1 MPLQAGERLGAFEIL
16 TLIGS
21 GGMGEVYRAR
31 DTKLN
36 RDVAIKT
43 LPAGVATDPERL
55 ARFQLEAQ
63 VLASLNHPNIA
74 HIYGVEDSRD
84 VHALVMELVDGPT
97 LAERI
102 AQGPIPLDDT
112 LAMVAQIAHAIEA
125 AHAQDVIH
133 RDLKPAN
140 IKVRSDG
147 TVKVL
152 DFGLAKALAPG
163 PPTASSGLSQLP
175 TIASPGVT
183 QVGMVL
189 GTAAYM
195 SPEQARGRAAGK
207 PADVWAFGCVLF
219 EMLTG
224 VSAFAGETMSD
235 TIAKTLGQEPDWK
248 ALPGSTPGKVRD
260 VLRRCLRKE
269 QQHRFQDI
277 KDARLALEQA
287 GTTRSRW
294 QRSAATSIAAAA
306 LMLAIVLGSRWL
318 PQKPSAPPTAHP
330 PVTILIADFEN
341 RTNDST
347 FDRTVEPVLR
357 ISLENATFIS
367 AYDRTR
373 INGTLGVRP
382 PDRLDQRAALE
393 LAVKQGVNTVLS
405 GSIEKEGDGYI
416 LSATATQT
424 VTGSR
429 IASATGRAAT
439 KDQIIQAAATVAAT
453 IRNALGDDTSDSTRL
468 FNATTLSTTSLEVV
482 RYYALAQEA
491 GSSGKFEDALRLA
504 SRTVELDP
512 KFGVGYQ
519 LLAVASQNMERHDDA
534 VRYINEALRH
544 LDGMTERER
553 LTTRGMFFRL
563 TGDYGQCEKEYKA
576 LSTRYPTDVIG
587 YNQRALCLAQLRR
600 MAEAVAE
607 VRRAVELLPKR
618 TIFRINLALYAGLA
632 GEFQMAERE
641 ARTALEQ
648 DGNRGWGLLALGAA
662 QEGQGLLKEAADS
675 YVQLRK
681 AGGRWASDADGAL
694 GELAMYEGRFAEAS
708 RIFTEGAAADVS
720 VMNPD
725 RAAGKLAVLGY
736 LEFLRGR
743 NQPAIAA
750 IEKSLANSNEPG
762 IRFTAARTLVLVG
775 RTDRARSLMD
785 GLASETQAE
794 SRAYGKIIEA
804 NLALRDKNTREAV
817 RLLGEAN
824 DLLDIWI
831 GHFDLGLAYLED
843 GKFAQADSEFDQC
856 IKRRGEA
863 LSLFGDTQPAFGY
876 FPHVHYHQGRAR
888 EGLKTVGFAESYRR
902 YLEIR
907 ATPGEDPLLP
917 DVRRR
922 AGL

>member
-1 MPLQAGERLGAFEIL
+1 MTLQAGERLGAFEIL
-16 TLIGS
+16 TLIGT

-31 DTKLN
+31 DRKLN

-43 LPAGVATDPERL
+43 LPVGVAADPERL

-74 HIYGVEDSRD
+74 QIYGVEDSED
-84 VHALVMELVDGPT
+84 VPALVMELVEGPT
-97 LAERI
+97 LADRI
-102 AQGPIPLDDT
+102 AQGAVPVNDA
-112 LAMVAQIAHAIEA
+112 LAIASQIARALEE
-125 AHAQDVIH
+125 AHAHGIVH

-140 IKVRSDG
+140 IKVRPDG
-147 TVKVL
+147 AVKVL
-152 DFGLAKALAPG
+152 DFGLAKALGSQFTSAPTG
-163 PPTASSGLSQLP
+163 SSHAT
-175 TIASPGVT
+175 TIATPGVT
-183 QVGMVL
+183 QAGVIL
-189 GTAAYM
+189 GTVAYM
-195 SPEQARGRAAGK
+195 SPEQARGRVAGK

-224 VSAFAGETMSD
+224 RSAFAGETTSD
-235 TIAKTLGQEPDWK
+235 TIAKALSQEPDWK
-248 ALPGSTPGKVRD
+248 ALPASVPGKIRE
-260 VLRRCLRKE
+260 VLRRCLQKD
-269 QQHRFQDI
+269 QQHRFQEI
-277 KDARLALEQA
+277 KDARVALERA
-287 GTTRSRW
+287 GTTRSGW

-318 PQKPSAPPTAHP
+318 LQKPPAQATAHA
-330 PVTILIADFEN
+330 PVTIVIADFEN

-347 FDRTVEPVLR
+347 FDRIVEPVLR

-382 PDRLDQRAALE
+382 PETLDQRAALE
-393 LAVKQGVNTVLS
+393 LAVKQGINAVLS
-405 GSIEKEGDGYI
+405 GSIERQGDGYT

-424 VTGSR
+424 VTGNR

-439 KDQIIQAAATVAAT
+439 KGHIIQAAAAVATT

-468 FNATTLSTTSLEVV
+468 FQSTSLSTTSLEVV

-491 GSSGKFEDALRLA
+491 GSNGKFEDALRLA

-519 LLAVASQNMERHDDA
+519 LLAVASQNMDRHDDA

-544 LDGMTERER
+544 LDGMDERER

-563 TGDYGQCEKEYKA
+563 TGDYEQCEKEYKA
-576 LSTRYPTDVIG
+576 LSTRYPADVIG

-600 MAEAVAE
+600 TAEAVTE

-632 GEFQMAERE
+632 GDFQMAERQ
-641 ARTALEQ
+641 ARLALEQ

-662 QEGQGLLKEAADS
+662 QEGQGLLKEATDS
-675 YVQLRK
+675 YLQLRK

-708 RIFTEGAAADVS
+708 RIFTAGAAADLS
-720 VMNPD
+720 AMNPD

-743 NQPAIAA
+743 NEPAIAA
-750 IEKSLANSNEPG
+750 VEKALANSNEPG
-762 IRFTAARTLVLVG
+762 IRFTSARTLVLVG
-775 RTDRARSLMD
+775 RTDRTRSLMA
-785 GLASETQAE
+785 GLASESQAE

-804 NLALRDKNTREAV
+804 NLALRDKKAREAI
-817 RLLGEAN
+817 RLLIEAN

-831 GHFDLGLAYLED
+831 GHFDLGLAYLEE

-863 LSLFGDTQPAFGY
+863 LSLFSDSQPAFGY
-876 FPHVHYHQGRAR
+876 FPYVYYQQGRAR

-922 AGL
+922 AGP